1 MEILTRPTM
10 KIIKTPEAHSAALAE
25 LEKIMI
31 KNPVPGSSAADRL
44 ELLALLVEDYEK
56 KHFPIPAP
64 SPVEAILFRMEQ
76 EGLNRSDLVPFIGP
90 KSKVS
95 EVLGKKRPL
104 SLTMIRKLHR
114 GLGIPA
120 EILLAESPAHA

>member
-1 MEILTRPTM
+1 M
-10 KIIKTPEAHSAALAE
+10 KIIKTAEAHHAALAE
-25 LEKIMI
+25 LEKLMR
-31 KNPVPGSSAADRL
+31 KNPAPGSAAADRL

-56 KHFPIPAP
+56 KHFPIPSP
-64 SPVEAILFRMEQ
+64 DPVEAILFRMEQ
-76 EGLNRSDLVPFIGP
+76 DGLTRADLVPFIGP

-104 SLTMIRKLHR
+104 SLSMIRKLHR

-120 EILLAESPAHA
+120 EILLAEAVTPA